1 MWKTQRL
8 AEPHVW
14 IKGNSFRFI
23 TQSPPVGMETGDV
36 TAVASNR
43 VPMGTHPKTPAL
55 SQECGALQTLQTRP
69 THQLVLLQ
77 APKLTQRPTS
87 SDQLTMK
94 WTAGVRFGPG
104 GLVLVLAVILGMSTL
119 GMYVQAEWPP
129 CPSGQA
135 SSSGSGPGPA
145 SSQDCS
151 AQFECKTIVL
161 IDGSYTKQI
170 QMPNTTNSCL
180 NYSANS
186 PPRSDEICVFSFNT
200 SENNNVT
207 YAKTGVWLL
216 KTNDS
221 YQLKITREKTRPTVP
236 ICFGRGQCN
245 SSWPEWIKNWTTKPN
260 KMVSS
265 NEACTIVCLNPKS
278 ACDDA
283 VYKQCNDTTS
293 NEDIIEFT
301 NQSSTCS
308 KCGSPVQK
316 PQVQLTLP
324 KVELSGGKADKT
336 DKSEVMKNLT
346 SSVLEMMG
354 NKTTASVTMGDVQ
367 GVFLKPEDQKKLQP
381 ASFIYS
387 DVTNLSIIQDT
398 TQTQKYPR
406 IVSVPKEALEKAAT
420 QSQTALFT
428 AVFRFP
434 EFPKSGVTLHCHS
447 WDGEGAKPNW
457 TTTGCFT
464 IETDDGVT
472 CACVHLTFFALLMA
486 ANPTDTISSTDLSNL
501 TYITSIGCGL
511 SIFFLGVALFMH
523 FLLRRARQSDS
534 VHILI
539 NLFVSLVL
547 LNLTFLT
554 NEYVANTGNLIGCK
568 LMAGFM
574 HYCLLTSFTWFGL
587 EALHLCLQLG
597 RSATSIKH
605 YLTKICIAGWAPSAV
620 VVTVVFCL
628 QKYNQLVIHADDG
641 KDVKM
646 CWITDSAVHYVV
658 NIGYYSVIFVFTFT
672 TFVIM
677 LRWIV
682 LLKGTAAN
690 RREPLASSGKRTTTG
705 TSDALTVMGLCSTL
719 GLTWGFAF
727 FAYGAL
733 RIPSY
738 YIFTILNSFQGF
750 FLFIYYYKTS
760 RFVGDQMTSEKT
772 SATTEATSMEN
783 PYSRIYSSLRRP
795 TSSDQLCEEKLG
807 ELKMKW
813 TAGVKSGPYRSVVV
827 LAVILGMSSLS
838 LSKSCK
844 IDKTCTSI
852 VVIDGNYTGMMKV
865 PNKTSTCPNNSDS
878 SVNDTVCFFSF
889 DTVAETSNISTAQ
902 MTTTVSTS
910 YTTSTKPQRDERGK
924 RKPSEK
930 ISKLSK
936 RSQEYLQ
943 KHPNILRQLAGLTD
957 DGGYPGHLFPH
968 ASPP

>member
-1 MWKTQRL
+1 
-8 AEPHVW
+8 
-14 IKGNSFRFI
+14 
-23 TQSPPVGMETGDV
+23 
-36 TAVASNR
+36 
-43 VPMGTHPKTPAL
+43 
-55 SQECGALQTLQTRP
+55 
-69 THQLVLLQ
+69 
-77 APKLTQRPTS
+77 
-87 SDQLTMK
+87 MK

-104 GLVLVLAVILGMSTL
+104 GLVVVLALILGMSTL
-119 GMYVQAEWPP
+119 GMYAQAERPP
-129 CPSGQA
+129 CN
-135 SSSGSGPGPA
+135 GPGPA
-145 SSQDCS
+145 TSQACS
-151 AQFECKTIVL
+151 AQCGKTDVLESTECKTIVL

-170 QMPNTTNSCL
+170 KMPNTTNSCR

-200 SENNNVT
+200 SENSENNVT
-207 YAKTGVWLL
+207 CAKTGVWLL
-216 KTNDS
+216 KTNNN

-245 SSWPEWIKNWTTKPN
+245 SSWPEWIKNWTTNPN
-260 KMVSS
+260 KMVSP
-265 NEACTIVCLNPKS
+265 NKACTFVCLDPKS

-283 VYKQCNDTTS
+283 VYKPCNGTTS

-301 NQSSTCS
+301 NQSSSCS
-308 KCGSPVQK
+308 KCGTPVQT

-324 KVELSGGKADKT
+324 KVELSGGNADKT
-336 DKSEVMKNLT
+336 DKSKVMKNVT

-420 QSQTALFT
+420 QNQTALFT

-434 EFPKSGVTLHCHS
+434 EFPEDEKNSTVLNNEVYSIEMGAKIANLTDTINLTFRNVKTSGVTLHCHS

-597 RSATSIKH
+597 RSSTSIKH

-677 LRWIV
+677 LRWIF

-690 RREPLASSGKRTTTG
+690 RHEPLAGSAKRTTTG
-705 TSDALTVMGLCSTL
+705 TSDALTVMGLCCTL

-733 RIPSY
+733 RLPSY

-760 RFVGDQMTSEKT
+760 KFVGDQMTSEKT
-772 SATTEATSMEN
+772 SAITEATSVEN
-783 PYSRIYSSLRRP
+783 PY
-795 TSSDQLCEEKLG
+795 EKP
-807 ELKMKW
+807 K
-813 TAGVKSGPYRSVVV
+813 
-827 LAVILGMSSLS
+827 
-838 LSKSCK
+838 
-844 IDKTCTSI
+844 
-852 VVIDGNYTGMMKV
+852 
-865 PNKTSTCPNNSDS
+865 
-878 SVNDTVCFFSF
+878 
-889 DTVAETSNISTAQ
+889 
-902 MTTTVSTS
+902 
-910 YTTSTKPQRDERGK
+910 
-924 RKPSEK
+924 
-930 ISKLSK
+930 
-936 RSQEYLQ
+936 
-943 KHPNILRQLAGLTD
+943 
-957 DGGYPGHLFPH
+957 
-968 ASPP
+968 